1 MKKIVYSMIML
12 LSFVLLS
19 VAFVTVTKTR
29 QKNSDLFILN
39 VEALSRIESSGQ
51 YIDCYKNIESD
62 PSDYVTYCG
71 TCSDIP
77 GRWKGGMSFCE
88 KK

>member
-1 MKKIVYSMIML
+1 MNIKHNIIWVAIVFLCNTACTVNTIKKDI
-12 LSFVLLS
+12 
-19 VAFVTVTKTR
+19 
-29 QKNSDLFILN
+29 
-39 VEALSRIESSGQ
+39 LSRIESSGQ

-88 KK
+88 KKQF